1 MSAAKDKL
9 MFTGL
14 VNAVG
19 EIVAVEDRPGL
30 RRLTVDSPYDPAS
43 IALGASISHDGA
55 CLTVVE
61 IAAHGAG
68 ARHVVELA
76 AETLAVTNLSRL
88 QPGARVNLERSLKL
102 GDELG
107 GHLVSGHVDGL
118 GDVVSVA
125 MEGEGWRVHVR
136 APNAI
141 AGLIAPKGS
150 IAVDGVSLTVN
161 GVQGSVFDVLIIPHT
176 WGVTTLARLRPGDQV
191 NLEADMLARY
201 VARLMAHAA
210 AQKDD

>member
-1 MSAAKDKL
+1 MNGMKDKP

-14 VNAVG
+14 VSAMG
-19 EIVAVEDRPGL
+19 EVLAVEDRPGL
-30 RRLTVDSPYDPAS
+30 RRLTVASPYAPEG
-43 IALGASISHDGA
+43 IALGASITHDGA

-61 IAAHGAG
+61 VAPHGAG
-68 ARHVVELA
+68 ARHIVELA
-76 AETLAVTNLSRL
+76 AETLAVTSLSRL
-88 QPGARVNLERSLKL
+88 KVGDRVNLERSLKL

-118 GDVVSVA
+118 GVVERV
-125 MEGEGWRVHVR
+125 GEDGAGWRLHIR
-136 APNAI
+136 APTAI

-161 GVQGSVFDVLIIPHT
+161 GVRGEVFDVLIIPHT
-176 WGVTTLARLRPGDQV
+176 WAVTTLSRLRPGDQV

-201 VARLMAHAA
+201 VARLTAYQAE
-210 AQKDD
+210 QKAS

>member
-1 MSAAKDKL
+1 

-14 VNAVG
+14 VSAMG
-19 EIVAVEDRPGL
+19 EVAAVEDRPGL
-30 RRLTVDSPYDPAS
+30 RRLTVDSAYDPAS
-43 IALGASISHDGA
+43 IAIGASITHDGA

-61 IAAHGAG
+61 VGAHGAG

-76 AETLAVTNLSRL
+76 AETLAVTSLARL
-88 QPGARVNLERSLKL
+88 KVGDRVNLERSLKL

-118 GDVVSVA
+118 GEVTAVA
-125 MEGEGWRVHVR
+125 QEGAGWRLHIR
-136 APNAI
+136 APDAI

-161 GVQGSVFDVLIIPHT
+161 NVQGRVFDVLIIPHT
-176 WGVTTLARLRPGDQV
+176 WDVTTLSRLKPGDSV

-201 VARLMAHAA
+201 VARLAA
-210 AQKDD
+210 YAASPKDA

>member
-1 MSAAKDKL
+1 

-14 VNAVG
+14 VSAVG
-19 EIVAVEDRPGL
+19 TVAGIEDSAGL
-30 RRLTVDSPYDPAS
+30 RRLTVDSVYDPAS
-43 IALGASISHDGA
+43 IALGASITHDGA

-61 IAAHGAG
+61 VAPHGAG
-68 ARHVVELA
+68 ARHIVELA
-76 AETLAVTNLSRL
+76 AETLALTTLSRL
-88 QPGARVNLERSLKL
+88 QLGDRVNLERSLKL

-118 GDVVSVA
+118 GEVTSVSQ
-125 MEGEGWRVHVR
+125 EGPGWRLHIR
-136 APNAI
+136 APDSI

-161 GVQGSVFDVLIIPHT
+161 SVEGRVFDVLIIPHT
-176 WGVTTLARLRPGDQV
+176 WTVTTLSRLRVGDRV

-201 VARLMAHAA
+201 VARLTAYANAA
-210 AQKDD
+210 KDA

>member
-1 MSAAKDKL
+1 

-14 VNAVG
+14 VSAMGTVAAVD
-19 EIVAVEDRPGL
+19 DRPGL
-30 RRLTVDSPYDPAS
+30 RRLTVDSPYDAAG
-43 IALGASISHDGA
+43 IALGASITHDGV

-61 IAAHGAG
+61 VAPQAGG

-76 AETLAVTNLSRL
+76 AETLAVTSLARL
-88 QPGARVNLERSLKL
+88 AVGDRVNLERSLKL

-107 GHLVSGHVDGL
+107 GHLVSGHVDAVGR
-118 GDVVSVA
+118 VSAVA
-125 MEGEGWRVHVR
+125 QEGEGWRVHIE
-136 APNAI
+136 APASL

-161 GVQGSVFDVLIIPHT
+161 RVAGAVFDVLIIPHT
-176 WGVTTLARLRPGDQV
+176 WAVTTLSRLKPGDIV

-201 VARLMAHAA
+201 VARLLAYTAE
-210 AQKDD
+210 